1 MSSVN
6 AEPALVLSTIAAVL
20 NGIQAAAIPMPGWAH
35 ALIIVLSTVL
45 AGGLIR
51 QRVSSASWP
60 R

>member
-1 MSSVN
+1 MSTIN
-6 AEPALVLSTIAAVL
+6 AEPALVLASIAAAL
-20 NGIQAAAIPMPGWAH
+20 NGIQAAAITMPGWAH

-51 QRVSSASWP
+51 QRVTSASWP